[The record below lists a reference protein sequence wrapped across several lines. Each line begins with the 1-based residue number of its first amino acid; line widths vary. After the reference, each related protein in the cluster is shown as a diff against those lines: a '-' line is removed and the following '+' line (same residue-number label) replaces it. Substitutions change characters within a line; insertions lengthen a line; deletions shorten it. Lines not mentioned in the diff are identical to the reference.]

1 MPVSFDIHNVTL
13 EETLMRRGL
22 MGGLVLGTALVA
34 VMLQT
39 GGVWAKDTVRA
50 RFAEYSTKTGP
61 FFQELADQFNA
72 ANPDIEVKVE
82 YLPWPEMQQQLMT
95 DISAGTAPDISHM
108 ATRWMA
114 GFAADGALAPIDD
127 LMSPGFADTFV
138 PTYLDLQKQDGQTW
152 GLPIAASA
160 RGLFYNK
167 DLFERAGVT
176 EIPTTWDE
184 AFEAAKKIS
193 ALGGD
198 IYGMGLQG
206 KDLDTEGYW
215 FYSLW
220 THGGSIIGPDGRSG
234 FASPEAVAATENYL
248 RFISEGLAQP
258 GVTGSSR
265 EDLQNLFAAGKLGMV
280 LSGPWFNA
288 QLAEQ
293 GKDVEYG
300 IAHIPVAT
308 TEATYGVTDTIAIV
322 EGSDVKP
329 QAMKFLE
336 FIFNEENRLAFGKL
350 EGFVPVLKSES
361 TEPFFTENPNMAV
374 FLEMG
379 PVAKFAPL
387 LPRWEE
393 MAEGLK
399 SELALIYSGE
409 VEVEAGLQAAA
420 AKMDALLA
428 EEQ

>member
-1 MPVSFDIHNVTL
+1 MAKRLLSALIV
-13 EETLMRRGL
+13 
-22 MGGLVLGTALVA
+22 GTAVA
-34 VMLQT
+34 IAMT
-39 GGVWAKDTVRA
+39 GSVWAKDTVRV
-50 RFAEYSTKTGP
+50 RVAEYSTKTGP
-61 FFQELADQFNA
+61 FFQGLAEKFNA

-82 YLPWPEMQQQLMT
+82 HLPWPEMQQQLTT

-114 GFAADGALAPIDD
+114 GFAKDGALAPIEG
-127 LMSPGFADTFV
+127 LMSTGFADTFV
-138 PTYLDLQKQDGQTW
+138 PTYLDLQKQGDHTW

-167 DLFERAGVT
+167 KLLEKAGVAT
-176 EIPTTWDE
+176 PPKTWDE
-184 AFEAAKKIS
+184 AFEAAKKVD
-193 ALGGD
+193 ALGD
-198 IYGMGLQG
+198 DVYGIGVQG

-220 THGGSIIGPDGRSG
+220 THGGSIIGADGKSG
-234 FASPEAVAATENYL
+234 FASPEAIKATENYL
-248 RFISEGLAQP
+248 RFIKANVTQP

-300 IAHIPVAT
+300 IGRIPIAT
-308 TEATYGVTDTIAIV
+308 TEATYGVTDTIAIL
-322 EGSDVKP
+322 ETSKVKP

-336 FIFNEENRLAFGKL
+336 FIFNKENRLEFGKL
-350 EGFVPVLKSES
+350 EGFVPVLKAES
-361 TEPFFTENPNMAV
+361 TEPFFTENPNMSV

-387 LPRWEE
+387 FPRWEE
-393 MAEGLK
+393 MADGLK
-399 SELALIYSGE
+399 SELSRIYSDEITAE
-409 VEVEAGLQAAA
+409 VGLKAAA
-420 AKMDALLA
+420 DKMNALLA
-428 EEQ
+428 ED

>member
-1 MPVSFDIHNVTL
+1 MAKRLLSALIV
-13 EETLMRRGL
+13 
-22 MGGLVLGTALVA
+22 GTAVA
-34 VMLQT
+34 IAMT
-39 GGVWAKDTVRA
+39 GSVWAKDTVRV
-50 RFAEYSTKTGP
+50 RVAEYSTKTGP
-61 FFQELADQFNA
+61 FFQGLAEKFNA

-82 YLPWPEMQQQLMT
+82 HLPWPEMQQQLTT

-114 GFAADGALAPIDD
+114 GFAKDGALAPIEG
-127 LMSPGFADTFV
+127 LMSTGFADTFV
-138 PTYLDLQKQDGQTW
+138 PTYLDLQKQGDHTW

-167 DLFERAGVT
+167 KLLEKAGVAT
-176 EIPTTWDE
+176 PPKTWDE
-184 AFEAAKKIS
+184 AFEAAKKVD
-193 ALGGD
+193 ALGD
-198 IYGMGLQG
+198 DVYGIGVQG

-220 THGGSIIGPDGRSG
+220 THGGSIIGADGKSG
-234 FASPEAVAATENYL
+234 FASPEAIKATENYL
-248 RFISEGLAQP
+248 RFIKANVTQP

-300 IAHIPVAT
+300 IGRIPIAT
-308 TEATYGVTDTIAIV
+308 TEATYGVTDTIAIL
-322 EGSDVKP
+322 ETSKVKP

-336 FIFNEENRLAFGKL
+336 FIFNKENRLEFGKL
-350 EGFVPVLKSES
+350 EGFVPVLKAES
-361 TEPFFTENPNMAV
+361 TEPFFTENPNMSV

-387 LPRWEE
+387 FPRWEE
-393 MAEGLK
+393 MADGLK
-399 SELALIYSGE
+399 SELSRIYSDE
-409 VEVEAGLQAAA
+409 VTAEVGLKAAA
-420 AKMDALLA
+420 DKMNALLA
-428 EEQ
+428 ED